1 MPYLSLTG
9 HSYLSSETLINNL
22 ILYLQKI
29 LAVDV
34 VDLDLIFELSV
45 MMKDTCSKFSPRS
58 VRVEGIISSYATPRF
73 SRA

>member
-9 HSYLSSETLINNL
+9 HSYVSSETLINNL

-34 VDLDLIFELSV
+34 VDLDLIFELTV
-45 MMKDTCSKFSPRS
+45 MMKDTCSRS
-58 VRVEGIISSYATPRF
+58 LSAVMRHLDFLVLRIL
-73 SRA
+73 